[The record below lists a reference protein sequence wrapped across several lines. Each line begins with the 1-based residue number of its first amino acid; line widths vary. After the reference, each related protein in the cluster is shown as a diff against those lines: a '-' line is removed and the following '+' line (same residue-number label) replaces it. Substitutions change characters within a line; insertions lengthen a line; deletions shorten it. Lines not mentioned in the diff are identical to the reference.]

1 MPKIN
6 VKLNYKNESSMNGY
20 NRLQETEDLLRDAI
34 IELQKEDRKNSLQQR
49 QIKTKETNKKVLER

>member
-34 IELQKEDRKNSLQQR
+34 IELQKEDRKKSLQQR